1 MSESLG
7 PSAHGLHPVAGG
19 GLTWSIC
26 VARKLSSAVPSS
38 SSWLHQGRPQGGL
51 SGVLIPTFP
60 AEGRLPAGG
69 NQGEFSIIVCRTHR
83 VYFYRYFL
91 KVIRFLNLVQS
102 DKMLIGKHRVNG
114 TGDIQIWPNNQ
125 VRVVPERLQAEVT
138 SRAPRSI
145 RSGFSAMCS
154 GCWTSPARFPWSID
168 GVMVVPA
175 SG

>member
-1 MSESLG
+1 M
-7 PSAHGLHPVAGG
+7 
-19 GLTWSIC
+19 
-26 VARKLSSAVPSS
+26 
-38 SSWLHQGRPQGGL
+38 
-51 SGVLIPTFP
+51 
-60 AEGRLPAGG
+60 
-69 NQGEFSIIVCRTHR
+69 
-83 VYFYRYFL
+83 
-91 KVIRFLNLVQS
+91 
-102 DKMLIGKHRVNG
+102 NG